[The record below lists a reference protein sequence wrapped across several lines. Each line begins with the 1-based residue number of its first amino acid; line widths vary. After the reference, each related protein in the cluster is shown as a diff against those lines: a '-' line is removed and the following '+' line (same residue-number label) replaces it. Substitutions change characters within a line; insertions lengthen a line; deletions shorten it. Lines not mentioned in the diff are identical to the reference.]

1 MACPRCQTLPLTSSA
16 RGELLLTFAVRE
28 LRDKCLG
35 YLEQAL
41 LVHRV
46 EEMVVRLPDTCLLD
60 FLERLR
66 VDQPFNALEREGI
79 LALLLAPG
87 EGLDFHA
94 FTRAHSL
101 ERWFALLAARPL
113 LEILEYQRFVSWFQ
127 PIVSIADG
135 AVVGHEALLRGR
147 LPEGGLMFPGEIFS
161 LAAANDLLFQ
171 VDRQARAAALHCA
184 AAQGLDGLLFIN
196 FLPTAIYDPVHCLRS
211 TVGWAR
217 KLGIDPGR
225 IVFEVVETERVGD
238 IEHLKRILDYY
249 RDAGYRVALDDVGS
263 GYASLNLLAQLR
275 PDIIKV
281 DMEIIRDIDRDP
293 ARQSIY
299 RALAGIAAELDIELL
314 AEGIETEAE
323 LDYVRRHG
331 ADLVQGYLFGRPGPG
346 VAGG

>member
-1 MACPRCQTLPLTSSA
+1 MACPRCQTLPLTASA

-28 LRDKCLG
+28 LRDKCLD
-35 YLEQAL
+35 YLERAM

-46 EEMVVRLPDTCLLD
+46 EGMVVRLPDTSLLG

-66 VDQPFNALEREGI
+66 ADAPFNILEREGI

-87 EGLDFHA
+87 EDLDFNA

-101 ERWFALLAARPL
+101 EHWFALLAARPL
-113 LEILEYQRFVSWFQ
+113 LEILEAQRFVSWFQ

-147 LPEGGLMFPGEIFS
+147 LPDGELMFPGEIFS

-171 VDRQARAAALHCA
+171 VDRQARASALHCA

-211 TVGWAR
+211 TVNWAR
-217 KLGIDPGR
+217 KLDIDPAR

-249 RDAGYRVALDDVGS
+249 RAAGYRVALDDVGS

-275 PDIIKV
+275 PDIIKI

-299 RALAGIAAELDIELL
+299 RALAGIAAELGIELL

-331 ADLVQGYLFGRPGPG
+331 ADLAQGYLFGRPGPE
-346 VAGG
+346 VAGS